1 MEETICI
8 ASHFADDC
16 VSHMLFKCE
25 EMLFSSG
32 FLPSKSIR
40 NQDFMLHECF
50 YENMI
55 KVKYFSCCPY
65 RVQVLAQ
72 SGFIFFFGVFPYFF
86 LLLFLLLPFLL
97 LYLFLNFRG
106 STRPGA
112 DDETYIFESNRNI
125 FLFSSA
131 HDIHSVLRF
140 ESVAMFKAEPRL
152 SG

>member
-25 EMLFSSG
+25 EMLFSRG

-55 KVKYFSCCPY
+55 KVKYFSCSSPGSVRFY
-65 RVQVLAQ
+65 
-72 SGFIFFFGVFPYFF
+72 FFFRRFSLFFPVAFSF
-86 LLLFLLLPFLL
+86 TSFSTALPFPKL
-97 LYLFLNFRG
+97 
-106 STRPGA
+106 PG
-112 DDETYIFESNRNI
+112 F
-125 FLFSSA
+125 
-131 HDIHSVLRF
+131 
-140 ESVAMFKAEPRL
+140 
-152 SG
+152 

>member
-25 EMLFSSG
+25 EMLFNRG

-50 YENMI
+50 YEDMI

-72 SGFIFFFGVFPYFF
+72 SGFIFFFRRFSLFFPVAFSF
-86 LLLFLLLPFLL
+86 TSFSTALPFPKLPGF
-97 LYLFLNFRG
+97 YE
-106 STRPGA
+106 TR
-112 DDETYIFESNRNI
+112 SR
-125 FLFSSA
+125 
-131 HDIHSVLRF
+131 
-140 ESVAMFKAEPRL
+140 
-152 SG
+152 